1 MTEQQ
6 SLAYRVRRLSISH
19 ALGGLR
25 HSLMPYFYL
34 APALFFI
41 GLFVL
46 WPVVRTFYYSLYNGN
61 LLNPYR
67 EYVGVGRYV
76 DLLTDSRFHQILMQ
90 SGYYLLFVLAGAFV
104 LPIFLAILTL
114 NVTDREIALFQSV
127 FFLPTVIAANIA
139 VSIWIWFYNPT
150 GGLFNALLESAGIE
164 PVVWLRN
171 SSTVIPAVA
180 LVAVWK
186 QMGFHYL
193 IALAG
198 LKAIPNDLIEAA
210 AVDGAGNWTITRRV
224 ILPLFGPSA
233 LFLFVITLIQGLEF
247 TFVPIEVLTGGG
259 PAGASSNLMYS
270 IYQEGFKSFRIG
282 VASAQSVVLIVLFGG
297 LAYVQYRMLER
308 NVHYDR

>member
-1 MTEQQ
+1 MTAQQ
-6 SLAYRVRRLSISH
+6 SLTSVSDMLAGFRQR
-19 ALGGLR
+19 
-25 HSLMPYFYL
+25 LMPYLYL

-46 WPVVRTFYYSLYNGN
+46 WPVARTFYNSLYDGN

-67 EYVGVGRYV
+67 EYVGVERYI
-76 DLLTDSRFHQILMQ
+76 DLLTDSRFHRVLIQ
-90 SGYYLLFVLAGAFV
+90 SGHYLLLVLAGAFV
-104 LPIFLAILTL
+104 LPILLAILTL
-114 NVTDREIALFQSV
+114 NVTSREIAVFQSV

-139 VSIWIWFYNPT
+139 VSVWIWFYNPT
-150 GGLFNALLESAGIE
+150 GGLFNTVLKSAGAE
-164 PVVWLRN
+164 PLHWLRN
-171 SSTVIPAVA
+171 DSTVIPAVA
-180 LVAVWK
+180 LVAIWK
-186 QMGFHYL
+186 QLGFHYL

-198 LKAIPNDLIEAA
+198 LKAIPNDLTEAA
-210 AVDGAGNWTITRRV
+210 AVDGADNWAITRRI
-224 ILPLFGPSA
+224 ILPLFSPSA

-259 PAGASSNLMYS
+259 PAGASSNLVYS

-308 NVHYDR
+308 NVQYER

>member
-1 MTEQQ
+1 MTAHQR
-6 SLAYRVRRLSISH
+6 LAYNAEQPSFFQSIRGRLQNF
-19 ALGGLR
+19 
-25 HSLMPYFYL
+25 MPYFYM

-41 GLFVL
+41 GMFVL
-46 WPVVRTFYYSLYNGN
+46 WPVARAFYNSLYDGN

-67 EYVGVGRYV
+67 EYVGIERYL
-76 DLLTDSRFHQILMQ
+76 DLLTDARFHQILLQ

-104 LPIFLAILTL
+104 LPIVLAILTL
-114 NVTDREIALFQSV
+114 NVTQREIGIFQSV

-150 GGLFNALLESAGIE
+150 GGLFNTVLREIGGE
-164 PVVWLRN
+164 PVIWLRN
-171 SSTVIPAVA
+171 DSTVIPAVA

-198 LKAIPNDLIEAA
+198 LKSISNDLIEAA
-210 AVDGAGNWTITRRV
+210 AVDGADNRTITRRI
-224 ILPLFGPSA
+224 ILPLFGPTA

-247 TFVPIEVLTGGG
+247 TFVPIEVLTRGG
-259 PAGASSNLMYS
+259 PAGASSNLIYS
-270 IYQEGFKSFRIG
+270 IYQEGFRTFRVG
-282 VASAQSVVLIVLFGG
+282 LASAQSVVLIVLFGG

-308 NVHYDR
+308 NVQYDR